1 MHSYVL
7 IDFENVQPAD
17 LAALEQPHFRVMVFI
32 GASQASVPVE
42 LARALQKLG
51 ERGDYIQVSGNGRNA
66 LDFHIAFYIGRL
78 AAAQPKAS
86 FHIVSRDKGFDP
98 LIQHLK
104 TLNIVASRVTD
115 VASVPQDLAAA
126 APKSTKERVAKVL
139 GKLRSLNGGRPRT
152 LKTLSNTIASTF
164 QNQLSADDVAAIL
177 RELQADGTVL
187 VAANKVTYELP

>member
-17 LAALEQPHFRVMVFI
+17 LAALEQPHFKVIVFI

-42 LARALQKLG
+42 LARALQKMG

-98 LIQHLK
+98 LIQHLA
-104 TLNIVASRVTD
+104 TLGISASRVTEIS
-115 VASVPQDLAAA
+115 AIAQRKQA
-126 APKSTKERVAKVL
+126 APKSDEERLAKVVANL
-139 GKLRSLNGGRPRT
+139 QGLNGGRPRKVTT
-152 LKTLSNTIASTF
+152 LCNTIASAF
-164 QNQLSADDVAAIL
+164 QKQLAESEVTAIL
-177 RELQADGTVL
+177 RALQDKGYV
-187 VAANKVTYELP
+187 VVNGSKVSYELP